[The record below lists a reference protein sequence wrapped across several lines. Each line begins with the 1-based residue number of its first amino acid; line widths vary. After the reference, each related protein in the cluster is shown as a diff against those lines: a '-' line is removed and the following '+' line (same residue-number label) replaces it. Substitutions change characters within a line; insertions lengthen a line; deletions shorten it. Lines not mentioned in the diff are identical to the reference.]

1 MRESFAKRCK
11 KKAARRPHQ
20 NGHSMLPKRAI
31 RSETEI
37 TESEGTVSYRRIAFW
52 SIVGIA
58 IVVGI
63 VLYFKY
69 ARLLPPLLG

>member
-1 MRESFAKRCK
+1 
-11 KKAARRPHQ
+11 
-20 NGHSMLPKRAI
+20 MLPRREL

-37 TESEGTVSYRRIAFW
+37 TESEGTVSYRRIAIW
-52 SIVGIA
+52 SIFGVA